1 MRTWRSVL
9 LGACFL
15 SALLSLPLA
24 SFGPEGLRRWWVGR
38 ASCTLESGRR
48 GVILHLSLG
57 MQVPRPA
64 RGCSIIFFVV
74 CVLGWFALWIDR
86 NLFPRPLDHNLR
98 PRLPDFLRVLSVGV
112 GVTSSV
118 EFAGRRQVRSK
129 GGQKGE
135 SQSSSSSFR
144 FVFRSLVVPRR
155 ACARRPARPGRG
167 SAHPRYDSS
176 GLSCCVL
183 QKKRTYAANL
193 NAGTGQGTESRLG
206 SRSWGLGLVSSGRS
220 ELDVERGDSELL
232 APHGDVLGGKH
243 SSVGARLV
251 TIGFHLHTTS
261 DTDERLPSGDIGDM
275 DESVVERGEDMDDP
289 EDVLSLPDLRSES
302 HGLLLLSLLSLWRH
316 GCDCSVCVALV
327 PQGGL
332 LLAQVPSGP
341 LSRPFRPIFA
351 KRGGA

>member
-1 MRTWRSVL
+1 MEERLSEPVFSLRS
-9 LGACFL
+9 CPCR
-15 SALLSLPLA
+15 LPLFRLA
-24 SFGPEGLRRWWVGR
+24 RMVGG
-38 ASCTLESGRR
+38 SGTLESGRR

-118 EFAGRRQVRSK
+118 EFAGGRQVRSK

-183 QKKRTYAANL
+183 RKTYL
-193 NAGTGQGTESRLG
+193 CGQS
-206 SRSWGLGLVSSGRS
+206 
-220 ELDVERGDSELL
+220 
-232 APHGDVLGGKH
+232 
-243 SSVGARLV
+243 
-251 TIGFHLHTTS
+251 
-261 DTDERLPSGDIGDM
+261 
-275 DESVVERGEDMDDP
+275 
-289 EDVLSLPDLRSES
+289 
-302 HGLLLLSLLSLWRH
+302 
-316 GCDCSVCVALV
+316 
-327 PQGGL
+327 
-332 LLAQVPSGP
+332 
-341 LSRPFRPIFA
+341 
-351 KRGGA
+351 